1 MFLIDECH
9 LLWGD
14 VCGYAWGRSDLRI
27 EIPIKNER
35 ERQTY
40 YGALDYRTKE
50 FILKGYETANSKNT
64 EDFVKFLQGQRP
76 GQKIAIFG
84 DRATYHCSQEFRN
97 YLDSLNQDKEA
108 EQWQIICH
116 FFAPYAPEQ
125 NPVEDIWLQAKTFL
139 RQFFHLCTSFSLVKW
154 LFEFF
159 TDRQV
164 FDFPKI
170 YDYGVFT

>member
-1 MFLIDECH
+1 VFLIDECH

-27 EIPIKNER
+27 EVPIKNER

-76 GQKIAIFG
+76 GPKIAIFW
-84 DRATYHCSQEFRN
+84 DKATYHCSQEFRN
-97 YLDSLNQDKEA
+97 YLDSLNQDKES
-108 EQWQIICH
+108 EQWQIIGSI
-116 FFAPYAPEQ
+116 P
-125 NPVEDIWLQAKTFL
+125 FL
-139 RQFFHLCTSFSLVKW
+139 
-154 LFEFF
+154 
-159 TDRQV
+159 
-164 FDFPKI
+164 
-170 YDYGVFT
+170 